1 MNYYGNLAYK
11 ADIKEISRPQ
21 KIRKIN
27 EKEKAQMI
35 ARKATLFG
43 ILYIV
48 VLAFSAIFMISKFV
62 AVYDTGQEVN
72 SLTKQLEQ
80 KRSYTT
86 QKIFEMEQSVDLTEV
101 EEIATTK
108 LGMQR
113 PEKHQIVYVNVKQ
126 NDKTDVTAQEVEG
139 FGNRVS
145 DWCSKLA
152 RNIAEVFSIK

>member
-11 ADIKEISRPQ
+11 ADMEQIRKPQ
-21 KIRKIN
+21 KSKIS

-35 ARKATLFG
+35 ARKTTLSG

-62 AVYDTGQEVN
+62 AVYDTGQEVA

-101 EEIATTK
+101 ENIATTK

-126 NDKTDVTAQEVEG
+126 NDKTDVTAKDVEG

-145 DWCSKLA
+145 DWCSKLG

>member
-1 MNYYGNLAYK
+1 MDYYGNLAYK
-11 ADIKEISRPQ
+11 RETVQIKKPQ
-21 KIRKIN
+21 KKKIN

-35 ARKATLFG
+35 ARKATLAR

-48 VLAFSAIFMISKFV
+48 ILSFSAMFMISKYV
-62 AVYDTGQEVN
+62 AVYDTQQEIN
-72 SLTKQLEQ
+72 SLNRQLEE
-80 KRSYTT
+80 KRSYAT

-101 EEIATTK
+101 EKIATEK

-145 DWCSKLA
+145 DWWSGIS
-152 RNIAEVFSIK
+152 RNIAEIFSIK